1 MNMKPL
7 TQYLYDEGLATYKV
21 ATVRVYGTCYAYK
34 NLMTGEIKLLMLDTP
49 QTIEYICEDCVIH
62 KIYPSLAT
70 YICDDAYT
78 DGDWIC
84 IMKDLKVRED
94 FLIPL
99 DPDEEFNKYKISF
112 ISESEAC
119 FKLKMDT
126 IAYGDEY
133 FSSVGL
139 TKDLISPN
147 TKTLLE
153 NKVPSFTHI
162 YKRR

>member
-34 NLMTGEIKLLMLDTP
+34 NLLTGEIKLLMLDTP
-49 QTIEYICEDCVIH
+49 QSIEYIYEDSVIH

-70 YICDDAYT
+70 YIYDT
-78 DGDWIC
+78 EITGDWIC

-153 NKVPSFTHI
+153 SKPSFTHI
-162 YKRR
+162 YKRS